1 MDDGSSHRQV
11 AEQVRGEILALAPGS
26 RIASHR
32 ELVRRFHVSAS
43 TVADALSLLAQQG
56 LIESRPGAGSFR
68 TENRPVPRPGD
79 TSWQE
84 TALELGP
91 QEESPPGIRRVFD
104 APGLLS
110 TLAPSAAD
118 VVDLNGGY
126 LHPDLQPL
134 SMLTASLA
142 RAARRPE
149 AWDRPPPGGLPE
161 LRDWFAAELGGG
173 LGRQDILICGAGQ
186 SALSTSLR
194 ALCQPGDP
202 VLLESPCYPGATA
215 AARAAGLRPI
225 AIPLDIN
232 GIRPDRLDEALT
244 HTGARALVVQPVFQ
258 NPTGASLTPQR
269 RDELREIARR
279 HRAFL
284 IEDDFARYMAHD
296 DGKPLVPPLI
306 SDDPDGTVVHIRSM
320 TKVTSPNLRV
330 GAIAARGPVMAR
342 LRAASVIDTMLVP
355 APLQYTTLEVVTSP
369 SWRRGLATLGK
380 TLKHRRATAR
390 DAIAAAFPTE
400 LTHYPRGGYHLW
412 VSLPPQSDSRQFAA
426 EALIRG
432 VAITPGDNYF
442 TSGGGSPHI
451 RISYVAAPSPADISE
466 GIRRLEPLV
475 SKYIAEAA
483 G

>member
-1 MDDGSSHRQV
+1 M
-11 AEQVRGEILALAPGS
+11 
-26 RIASHR
+26 
-32 ELVRRFHVSAS
+32 
-43 TVADALSLLAQQG
+43 
-56 LIESRPGAGSFR
+56 
-68 TENRPVPRPGD
+68 
-79 TSWQE
+79 
-84 TALELGP
+84 
-91 QEESPPGIRRVFD
+91 
-104 APGLLS
+104 
-110 TLAPSAAD
+110 
-118 VVDLNGGY
+118 
-126 LHPDLQPL
+126 
-134 SMLTASLA
+134 
-142 RAARRPE
+142 
-149 AWDRPPPGGLPE
+149 
-161 LRDWFAAELGGG
+161 
-173 LGRQDILICGAGQ
+173 
-186 SALSTSLR
+186 
-194 ALCQPGDP
+194 
-202 VLLESPCYPGATA
+202 
-215 AARAAGLRPI
+215 
-225 AIPLDIN
+225 
-232 GIRPDRLDEALT
+232 
-244 HTGARALVVQPVFQ
+244 
-258 NPTGASLTPQR
+258 
-269 RDELREIARR
+269 
-279 HRAFL
+279 

-426 EALIRG
+426 EALTRG
-432 VAITPGDNYF
+432 VAITPGDNYV

-451 RISYVAAPSPADISE
+451 RISYVAVPSPADISE

-475 SKYIAEAA
+475 SKYIAEGA